1 MGLDKNSPAATTCRD
16 ASSQCQARLLAGTV
30 DSQIVTIQT
39 SSNGALTARSTV
51 AEEEEQAA
59 EEAISQDEVTTR
71 LQEPSYFG
79 ALQLLC
85 DEAGFLVD
93 SKAHKM
99 LASLPKHQDEQLIH
113 AESVVKALGVTDG
126 ASFDALMA
134 ALSVGEPEGTGS
146 QSIGDPTLI
155 HPADAVSRLRD
166 FVEAEN
172 GGAAA
177 APTIGLAGEL
187 FYIVKRLSIQR
198 HHPYTETLN
207 FRRLLKFAAH
217 PSVAKHV
224 QVTCSLLSRP
234 WSDIVSQAIAHHH
247 QIADDNTA
255 RQIPA
260 LALLS
265 GIGELDMQASRC
277 PNLWV
282 PTLA

>member
-1 MGLDKNSPAATTCRD
+1 MHVFSEMRPDTHSPAAATCSN
-16 ASSQCQARLLAGTV
+16 ALSQCRERLLVGTQ
-30 DSQIVTIQT
+30 DSQIVTVQT
-39 SSNGALTARSTV
+39 LNNGALTVHSMI
-51 AEEEEQAA
+51 AEQEEQAA

-71 LQEPSYFG
+71 LQEPTYFG

-134 ALSVGEPEGTGS
+134 ALSVGEPDGAGS
-146 QSIGDPTLI
+146 QSMGDPTLI

-177 APTIGLAGEL
+177 APTIGLAGEP
-187 FYIVKRLSIQR
+187 FES
-198 HHPYTETLN
+198 
-207 FRRLLKFAAH
+207 
-217 PSVAKHV
+217 
-224 QVTCSLLSRP
+224 
-234 WSDIVSQAIAHHH
+234 
-247 QIADDNTA
+247 
-255 RQIPA
+255 
-260 LALLS
+260 
-265 GIGELDMQASRC
+265 
-277 PNLWV
+277 
-282 PTLA
+282 

>member
-1 MGLDKNSPAATTCRD
+1 MEWGQTQTAAAICRD
-16 ASSQCQARLLAGTV
+16 ALCQCQARLVAGTL
-30 DSQIVTIQT
+30 DSQIVIIQT
-39 SSNGALTARSTV
+39 LSNEALTVRSTI

-71 LQEPSYFG
+71 LQEPTYFG

-134 ALSVGEPEGTGS
+134 ALSVGEPDGAGS
-146 QSIGDPTLI
+146 QSMGDPTLI
-155 HPADAVSRLRD
+155 HPADAVSRLRE

-177 APTIGLAGEL
+177 ASTIGLAGE
-187 FYIVKRLSIQR
+187 
-198 HHPYTETLN
+198 E
-207 FRRLLKFAAH
+207 
-217 PSVAKHV
+217 
-224 QVTCSLLSRP
+224 
-234 WSDIVSQAIAHHH
+234 IA
-247 QIADDNTA
+247 N
-255 RQIPA
+255 
-260 LALLS
+260 
-265 GIGELDMQASRC
+265 M
-277 PNLWV
+277 
-282 PTLA
+282 

>member
-1 MGLDKNSPAATTCRD
+1 MHSM
-16 ASSQCQARLLAGTV
+16 
-30 DSQIVTIQT
+30 I
-39 SSNGALTARSTV
+39 
-51 AEEEEQAA
+51 AEQEEQAA

-71 LQEPSYFG
+71 LQEPTYFG

-134 ALSVGEPEGTGS
+134 ALSVGEPDGAGS
-146 QSIGDPTLI
+146 QSMGDPTLI

-177 APTIGLAGEL
+177 APTIGLAGEP
-187 FYIVKRLSIQR
+187 FES
-198 HHPYTETLN
+198 
-207 FRRLLKFAAH
+207 
-217 PSVAKHV
+217 
-224 QVTCSLLSRP
+224 
-234 WSDIVSQAIAHHH
+234 
-247 QIADDNTA
+247 
-255 RQIPA
+255 
-260 LALLS
+260 
-265 GIGELDMQASRC
+265 
-277 PNLWV
+277 
-282 PTLA
+282 

>member
-1 MGLDKNSPAATTCRD
+1 MHVFSGMRPDTHSPAAATCSN
-16 ASSQCQARLLAGTV
+16 ALSQCRERLLVGTQ
-30 DSQIVTIQT
+30 DSQIVTVQT
-39 SSNGALTARSTV
+39 LNNGALTVHSMI
-51 AEEEEQAA
+51 AEQEEQAA

-71 LQEPSYFG
+71 LQEPTYFG

-134 ALSVGEPEGTGS
+134 ALSVGEPDGAGS
-146 QSIGDPTLI
+146 QSMGDPTLI

-177 APTIGLAGEL
+177 APTIGLAGEP
-187 FYIVKRLSIQR
+187 FES
-198 HHPYTETLN
+198 
-207 FRRLLKFAAH
+207 
-217 PSVAKHV
+217 
-224 QVTCSLLSRP
+224 
-234 WSDIVSQAIAHHH
+234 
-247 QIADDNTA
+247 
-255 RQIPA
+255 
-260 LALLS
+260 
-265 GIGELDMQASRC
+265 
-277 PNLWV
+277 
-282 PTLA
+282 